1 MDFRSDTVTQP
12 TQAMREAMFSAPV
25 GDDVYG
31 DDPTVNELEQ
41 FAAELAGFEAALF
54 TTSGTQANLLGLM
67 AHCER
72 GDEYLCGQ
80 QAHNYKYEAG
90 GAAVLGSI
98 QPQPIENNP
107 DGTLP
112 FDKLEAAIKPDDA
125 HFARTRLL
133 SLENTIN
140 GKVIPLSYL
149 AEAREFVNKHNLKL
163 HLDGAR
169 VFNAAVALDVPVKDI
184 GQYFDSMTICL
195 SKGLAAPVGSLLLGS
210 KEYIAKARRLRKM
223 VGGGMR
229 QAGIL
234 AAAGKLAITEQVA
247 QLKQDHINAKAL
259 AEGLAELPGFSVNPD
274 FVQTNIVFAKLDA
287 KVDIQSIAEQ
297 LKQQNTSSAQE
308 TQFALSHTKTSLLK
322 IFKPSYRAL
331 NLCFRLILI
340 IELPLGGSFILRSII
355 AKSRIHNAKNPPF
368 NVSHFYF
375 HRLCQSFWRC

>member
-1 MDFRSDTVTQP
+1 MDFRSDTVTRP
-12 TQAMREAMFSAPV
+12 TPAMREAMANAIV

-31 DDPTVNELEQ
+31 DDPTVNELEA
-41 FAAELAGFEAALF
+41 FAAKEAGFEAALF

-80 QAHNYKYEAG
+80 QAHNYRYEAG

-112 FDKLEAAIKPDDA
+112 FDKLTAAIKPDDS
-125 HFARTRLL
+125 HFARTKLL

-140 GKVIPLSYL
+140 GKVLPLSYL
-149 AEAREFVNKHNLKL
+149 QEARAFVDKHNLKL

-169 VFNAAVALDVPVKDI
+169 VYNAATALDVPVRDI
-184 GQYFDSMTICL
+184 AQYFDSMTICL
-195 SKGLAAPVGSLLLGS
+195 SKGLGAPVGSLLLGS

-234 AAAGKLAITEQVA
+234 AAAGKLALTEQVA
-247 QLKQDHINAKAL
+247 QLKVDHANAKAL
-259 AEGLAELPGFSVNPD
+259 AQGLSELPGVQVNPD
-274 FVQTNIVFAKLDA
+274 FVQTNIVFAKLDDGI
-287 KVDIQSIAEQ
+287 DIDAIAQKLAE
-297 LKQQNTSSAQE
+297 E
-308 TQFALSHTKTSLLK
+308 
-322 IFKPSYRAL
+322 
-331 NLCFRLILI
+331 
-340 IELPLGGSFILRSII
+340 SII
-355 AKSRIHNAKNPPF
+355 ITPGNPIRFVTHKDISRQDIDLFLEKLRF
-368 NVSHFYF
+368 F
-375 HRLCQSFWRC
+375 LG

>member
-12 TQAMREAMFSAPV
+12 SQAMRDVMANAEV

-41 FAAELAGFEAALF
+41 WAANETGFEAAMF
-54 TTSGTQANLLGLM
+54 TSSGTQANLLGLM

-107 DGTLP
+107 DGTLD
-112 FDKLEAAIKPDDA
+112 FKKLAAAIKPDDS
-125 HFARTRLL
+125 HFARTKLL

-140 GKVIPLSYL
+140 GKVLPISYL
-149 AEAREFVNKHNLKL
+149 AEAREFVNQHGLQM

-169 VFNAAVALDVPVKDI
+169 VYNAAVALDVHIKEI
-184 GQYFDSMTICL
+184 AQHFDSMTICL
-195 SKGLAAPVGSLLLGS
+195 SKGLGAPIGSLLLGS
-210 KEYIAKARRLRKM
+210 KAYIAKARRLRKM

-234 AAAGKLAITEQVA
+234 AAAGKMALTENVA
-247 QLKQDHINAKAL
+247 QLKVDHENAKKL
-259 AEGLAELPGFSVNPD
+259 SIGLSKLEGFSVNPD
-274 FVQTNIVFAKLDA
+274 FIQTNIVFAKLD
-287 KVDIQSIAEQ
+287 QSIDINRIARELGEQ
-297 LKQQNTSSAQE
+297 GITMSPGNPVRFVTHRDISSKDIATFLTKLE
-308 TQFALSHTKTSLLK
+308 SAL
-322 IFKPSYRAL
+322 
-331 NLCFRLILI
+331 
-340 IELPLGGSFILRSII
+340 
-355 AKSRIHNAKNPPF
+355 
-368 NVSHFYF
+368 
-375 HRLCQSFWRC
+375 

>member
-1 MDFRSDTVTQP
+1 MDFRSDTVTRP
-12 TQAMREAMFSAPV
+12 TPAMREAMANAIV

-31 DDPTVNELEQ
+31 DDPTVNELEA
-41 FAAELAGFEAALF
+41 FAANEAGFEAALF

-80 QAHNYKYEAG
+80 QAHNYRYEAG

-112 FDKLEAAIKPDDA
+112 FDKLTAAIKPDDS
-125 HFARTRLL
+125 HFARTKLL

-140 GKVIPLSYL
+140 GKVLPLSYL
-149 AEAREFVNKHNLKL
+149 QVARAFVDKHNLKL

-169 VFNAAVALDVPVKDI
+169 VYNAATALDVPVRDI
-184 GQYFDSMTICL
+184 AQYFDSMTICL
-195 SKGLAAPVGSLLLGS
+195 SKGLGAPVGSLLLGS

-234 AAAGKLAITEQVA
+234 AAAGKLALTEQVA
-247 QLKQDHINAKAL
+247 QLKVDHANAKAL
-259 AEGLAELPGFSVNPD
+259 AQGLSELPGVHVNPD
-274 FVQTNIVFAKLDA
+274 FVQTNIVFAKLDDGIDIDAIAQKLA
-287 KVDIQSIAEQ
+287 KE
-297 LKQQNTSSAQE
+297 
-308 TQFALSHTKTSLLK
+308 
-322 IFKPSYRAL
+322 
-331 NLCFRLILI
+331 
-340 IELPLGGSFILRSII
+340 SII
-355 AKSRIHNAKNPPF
+355 ITPGNPIRFVTHKDISRQDIDLFLEKLRF
-368 NVSHFYF
+368 F
-375 HRLCQSFWRC
+375 LG

>member
-12 TQAMREAMFSAPV
+12 TQAMREAMFTAPV

-41 FAAELAGFEAALF
+41 YAAELAGFEAALF

-112 FDKLEAAIKPDDA
+112 FDKLAAAIKPDDM

-140 GKVIPLSYL
+140 GKVLPLTYL
-149 AEAREFVNKHNLKL
+149 AEAREFVNQHNLKL

-169 VFNAAVALDVPVKDI
+169 VFNAAVALDVPVKEI
-184 GQYFDSMTICL
+184 AQYFDSMTICL
-195 SKGLAAPVGSLLLGS
+195 SKGLCAPVGSLLLGN

-234 AAAGKLAITEQVA
+234 AAAGKLAITEQVL
-247 QLKQDHINAKAL
+247 QLKQDHINAKTL
-259 AEGLAELPGFSVNPD
+259 AQGLAELPGFSVNPD
-274 FVQTNIVFAKLDA
+274 LVQTNIVFAKLEPQ
-287 KVDIQSIAEQ
+287 VDITSIAEK
-297 LKQQNTSSAQE
+297 LKQQDIIITPGNPIRFVTHKDISEQDVATFLSA
-308 TQFALSHTKTSLLK
+308 LKSLL
-322 IFKPSYRAL
+322 
-331 NLCFRLILI
+331 
-340 IELPLGGSFILRSII
+340 
-355 AKSRIHNAKNPPF
+355 
-368 NVSHFYF
+368 
-375 HRLCQSFWRC
+375 

>member
-12 TQAMREAMFSAPV
+12 TQAMREAMLSAPV

-133 SLENTIN
+133 SLE
-140 GKVIPLSYL
+140 
-149 AEAREFVNKHNLKL
+149 
-163 HLDGAR
+163 
-169 VFNAAVALDVPVKDI
+169 VPVKDI

-195 SKGLAAPVGSLLLGS
+195 SKGLAAPVGSLLLGN

-297 LKQQNTSSAQE
+297 LKQQNIIISPGNPIRFVTHKDISAEDIQTFLSS
-308 TQFALSHTKTSLLK
+308 LKSLL
-322 IFKPSYRAL
+322 
-331 NLCFRLILI
+331 
-340 IELPLGGSFILRSII
+340 
-355 AKSRIHNAKNPPF
+355 
-368 NVSHFYF
+368 
-375 HRLCQSFWRC
+375 

>member
-12 TQAMREAMFSAPV
+12 TQAMREAMFTAPV

-41 FAAELAGFEAALF
+41 YAAELAGFEAALF

-112 FDKLEAAIKPDDA
+112 FDKLAAAIKPDDM

-140 GKVIPLSYL
+140 GKVLPLTYL
-149 AEAREFVNKHNLKL
+149 AEAREFVNQHNLKL

-169 VFNAAVALDVPVKDI
+169 VFNAAVALDVPVKEI
-184 GQYFDSMTICL
+184 AQYFDSMTICL
-195 SKGLAAPVGSLLLGS
+195 SKGLCAPVGSLLLGS

-234 AAAGKLAITEQVA
+234 AAAGKLAITEQVP
-247 QLKQDHINAKAL
+247 QLKQDHINAKTL
-259 AEGLAELPGFSVNPD
+259 AQGLAELPGFSVNPD
-274 FVQTNIVFAKLDA
+274 LVQTNIVFAKLQPQ
-287 KVDIQSIAEQ
+287 VDIASIAEK
-297 LKQQNTSSAQE
+297 LKQQDIIITPGNPIRFVTHKDISEQDVATFLSA
-308 TQFALSHTKTSLLK
+308 LK
-322 IFKPSYRAL
+322 S
-331 NLCFRLILI
+331 IL
-340 IELPLGGSFILRSII
+340 
-355 AKSRIHNAKNPPF
+355 
-368 NVSHFYF
+368 
-375 HRLCQSFWRC
+375 

>member
-12 TQAMREAMFSAPV
+12 TQAMREAMFTAPV

-41 FAAELAGFEAALF
+41 YAAELAGFEAALF

-112 FDKLEAAIKPDDA
+112 FDKLAAAIKPDDM

-140 GKVIPLSYL
+140 GKVLPLTYL
-149 AEAREFVNKHNLKL
+149 AEAREFVNQHNLKL

-169 VFNAAVALDVPVKDI
+169 VFNAAVALDVPVKEI
-184 GQYFDSMTICL
+184 AQYFDSMTICL
-195 SKGLAAPVGSLLLGS
+195 SKGLCAPVGSLLLGS

-234 AAAGKLAITEQVA
+234 AAAGKLAITEQVL
-247 QLKQDHINAKAL
+247 QLKQDHINAKTL
-259 AEGLAELPGFSVNPD
+259 AQGLAELPGFSVNPD
-274 FVQTNIVFAKLDA
+274 LVQTNIVFAKLEPQ
-287 KVDIQSIAEQ
+287 VDIVSIAEK
-297 LKQQNTSSAQE
+297 LKQQDIIITPGNPIRFVTHKDISEQDVATFLSA
-308 TQFALSHTKTSLLK
+308 LK
-322 IFKPSYRAL
+322 SVL
-331 NLCFRLILI
+331 
-340 IELPLGGSFILRSII
+340 
-355 AKSRIHNAKNPPF
+355 
-368 NVSHFYF
+368 
-375 HRLCQSFWRC
+375 

>member
-1 MDFRSDTVTQP
+1 MDFRSDTVTKP
-12 TQAMREAMFSAPV
+12 SQAMRDVMASAEV

-41 FAAELAGFEAALF
+41 WAANETGFEAAMF
-54 TTSGTQANLLGLM
+54 TSSGTQANLLGLM

-107 DGTLP
+107 DGTLD
-112 FDKLEAAIKPDDA
+112 FKKLAAAIKPDDS
-125 HFARTRLL
+125 HFARTKLL

-140 GKVIPLSYL
+140 GKVLPMSYL
-149 AEAREFVNKHNLKL
+149 AEAREFVNQHGLQM

-169 VFNAAVALDVPVKDI
+169 VYNAAVALGVDI
-184 GQYFDSMTICL
+184 KEIAQHFDSMTICL
-195 SKGLAAPVGSLLLGS
+195 SKGLGAPVGSLLLGS

-234 AAAGKLAITEQVA
+234 AAAGKMALTENVA
-247 QLKQDHINAKAL
+247 QLKADHENAKSL
-259 AEGLAELPGFSVNPD
+259 AIGLSKLEGFSVNPD
-274 FVQTNIVFAKLDA
+274 FIQTNIVFAKLDES
-287 KVDIQSIAEQ
+287 VDINRIARE
-297 LKQQNTSSAQE
+297 LGKQGITMSPGNPVRFVTHRDISSE
-308 TQFALSHTKTSLLK
+308 DITTFLTKLENAL
-322 IFKPSYRAL
+322 
-331 NLCFRLILI
+331 
-340 IELPLGGSFILRSII
+340 
-355 AKSRIHNAKNPPF
+355 
-368 NVSHFYF
+368 
-375 HRLCQSFWRC
+375 

>member
-1 MDFRSDTVTQP
+1 MDFRSDTVTKP
-12 TQAMREAMFSAPV
+12 SQAMRSVMANAEV

-41 FAAELAGFEAALF
+41 WAAKETGFEAAMF
-54 TTSGTQANLLGLM
+54 TSSGTQANLLGLM

-107 DGTLP
+107 DGTLD
-112 FDKLEAAIKPDDA
+112 FKKLAAAIKPDDS
-125 HFARTRLL
+125 HFARTKLL

-140 GKVIPLSYL
+140 GKVLPMSYL
-149 AEAREFVNKHNLKL
+149 AEAREFVNQHGLQM

-169 VFNAAVALDVPVKDI
+169 VYNAAVALDVHIKEI
-184 GQYFDSMTICL
+184 AQHFDSMTICL
-195 SKGLAAPVGSLLLGS
+195 SKGLGAPIGSLLLGS

-234 AAAGKLAITEQVA
+234 AAAGKMALTENVTQLKVDHENAKNLAI
-247 QLKQDHINAKAL
+247 
-259 AEGLAELPGFSVNPD
+259 GLSKLEGFSVNPD
-274 FVQTNIVFAKLDA
+274 FVQTNIVFAKLDES
-287 KVDIQSIAEQ
+287 VDINRIAGELSEQ
-297 LKQQNTSSAQE
+297 GITMTPGNPVRFVTHRDISAE
-308 TQFALSHTKTSLLK
+308 DISRFLMELEKAL
-322 IFKPSYRAL
+322 
-331 NLCFRLILI
+331 
-340 IELPLGGSFILRSII
+340 
-355 AKSRIHNAKNPPF
+355 
-368 NVSHFYF
+368 
-375 HRLCQSFWRC
+375 

>member
-1 MDFRSDTVTQP
+1 MDFRSDTVTRP
-12 TQAMREAMFSAPV
+12 TPAMREAMANAIV

-31 DDPTVNELEQ
+31 DDPTVNELEA
-41 FAAELAGFEAALF
+41 FAAKEAGFEAALF

-80 QAHNYKYEAG
+80 QAHNYRYEAG

-112 FDKLEAAIKPDDA
+112 FDKLTVAIKPDDS
-125 HFARTRLL
+125 HFARTKLL

-140 GKVIPLSYL
+140 GKVLPLSYL
-149 AEAREFVNKHNLKL
+149 QEARAFVNKHNLKL

-169 VFNAAVALDVPVKDI
+169 VYNAATALDVPVRDI
-184 GQYFDSMTICL
+184 AQYFDSMTICL
-195 SKGLAAPVGSLLLGS
+195 SKGLGAPVGSLLLGS

-234 AAAGKLAITEQVA
+234 AAAGKLALTEQVA
-247 QLKQDHINAKAL
+247 QLKVDHANAKAL
-259 AEGLAELPGFSVNPD
+259 AQGLSELPGVHVNPD
-274 FVQTNIVFAKLDA
+274 FVQTNIVFAKLDDGIDIDAIAQKLA
-287 KVDIQSIAEQ
+287 KE
-297 LKQQNTSSAQE
+297 
-308 TQFALSHTKTSLLK
+308 
-322 IFKPSYRAL
+322 
-331 NLCFRLILI
+331 
-340 IELPLGGSFILRSII
+340 SII
-355 AKSRIHNAKNPPF
+355 ITPGNPIRFVTHKDISRQDIDLFLEKLRF
-368 NVSHFYF
+368 F
-375 HRLCQSFWRC
+375 LG